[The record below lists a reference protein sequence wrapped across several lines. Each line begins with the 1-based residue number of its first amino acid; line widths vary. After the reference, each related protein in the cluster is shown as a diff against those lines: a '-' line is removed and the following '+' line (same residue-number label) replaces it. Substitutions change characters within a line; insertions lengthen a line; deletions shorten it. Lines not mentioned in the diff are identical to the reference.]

1 MKTQFIFPAALA
13 LALAAGP
20 IGGALAQDATTPPAA
35 ATAPAQPAG
44 PHHQPRTFHSHIEGR
59 VAYLKAELK
68 ITPAQ
73 SAQFD
78 KLATAMR
85 ANDAERAKSFQDRR
99 TQPGQRLSA
108 VDRLDARV
116 KMSQARTKADERY
129 LAAFKP
135 LYDSLSTD
143 QKQAADTMLAPHRF
157 LGGRGPH
164 RG

>member
-20 IGGALAQDATTPPAA
+20 IGGALAQDATTPPAV
-35 ATAPAQPAG
+35 TAPAQPTG
-44 PHHQPRTFHSHIEGR
+44 PQHQPRTFHSHIEGR
-59 VAYLKAELK
+59 IAYLKAELK

-78 KLATAMR
+78 KVAAAMR
-85 ANDAERAKSFQDRR
+85 ANDTERAKSFQDRR
-99 TQPGQRLSA
+99 TQNGQRLSA

-129 LAAFKP
+129 LAVFKP
-135 LYDSLSTD
+135 LYDSLGTD
-143 QKQAADTMLAPHRF
+143 QKQAADAMLAPHRF